1 MSILPWD
8 NFIKDCYIRLENLV
22 IDGSIKELEEEWS
35 LEGLES
41 AKNTAS
47 KFVIYPKSKYDIED
61 YQNLKTVAYTNDRF
75 PTIRKFDYFF
85 HNRRKSCYCPRSQI
99 ISV

>member
-35 LEGLES
+35 RKDL
-41 AKNTAS
+41 N
-47 KFVIYPKSKYDIED
+47 
-61 YQNLKTVAYTNDRF
+61 QLKTQQANLLSIQNQNMHRRL
-75 PTIRKFDYFF
+75 PKFENRCVFW
-85 HNRRKSCYCPRSQI
+85 NRRTHFR
-99 ISV
+99 